1 MNLNIYDTKQT
12 FKMVQ
17 LRTILQLALLAGS
30 LIIGIVCTIF
40 MNSHNNHGLFVSKSV
55 HVYENTEPRSY
66 FALDWTMRP
75 QHDAIGRK
83 VISNMCVEDSKNC
96 SAAAWQLETVCPQ
109 KPPGSALT
117 TTWTYGDY
125 INDVNQYKALF
136 SDETNG
142 KQGWWYTSGS
152 NAVTVKSAKE
162 WQYLIA
168 NCKLER
174 LSEHHT
180 IPNSSES
187 FGMFGSHSHLVLT
200 WFVYLIFFVLAIANL
215 FRNMKTMDNFK
226 QNEYLSGNTFAMIV
240 GVIFLFVL
248 GAKLFTESI
257 ITENGTEFIRNSPN
271 SSYMYGFFYLLLISF
286 YYVIHIKDEF
296 ELETVLNLKA
306 GEVSSDANVN
316 AQVIGQVPP
325 MNTFQMPPGFVLA
338 DGSDYTVPG
347 QVPVINPRSQSTPLN
362 LDFNNQ
368 TLSTGLKSTNRT
380 RTEATIVNLNDKGY
394 AFMLRK
400 HEWTMVQFFVLPL
413 WLLAIHFSAHGVV
426 LDVQIQT
433 IFVASV
439 VYCIL
444 DIYLYNYQILR
455 NKYNTLFAMQQDTTM
470 RKFANITASFL
481 AISVFQLVLIIL
493 LNRELDHHEMVDP
506 DNHFSFRYRTDKTGI
521 IFFNVWVALAFLGK
535 LYENVY
541 NTPGDNKYRV
551 TKKRFY
557 EVFNNLDEVLQFIFI
572 TIVFIAL
579 ALNIA
584 YHYNDHNYILSPI
597 TRTNSDVTI
606 MDEILALRTQWAAKM
621 PSLTA

>member
-30 LIIGIVCTIF
+30 LFLGIFCTIY
-40 MNSHNNHGLFVSKSV
+40 MNSHNNHGLFVSISV
-55 HVYENTEPRSY
+55 HVYETSEPRSY
-66 FALDWTMRP
+66 FAFDWTMRP
-75 QHDAIGRK
+75 QHDETGRK
-83 VISNMCVEDSKNC
+83 VISNMCLEDSKNC
-96 SAAAWQLETVCPQ
+96 SAAAWQLESVCPQ
-109 KPPGSALT
+109 KPTGGALT
-117 TTWTYGDY
+117 ATWTYADY
-125 INDVNQYKALF
+125 VNNVDQYKALF

-142 KQGWWYTSGS
+142 KQGWWYTSS
-152 NAVTVKSAKE
+152 TNVVTVKSAKE

-174 LSEHHT
+174 LSEYHT

-187 FGMFGSHSHLVLT
+187 FGIFGSHSHLVLT
-200 WFVYLIFFVLAIANL
+200 WFVYVIFFVLAIANL
-215 FRNMKTMDNFK
+215 FRNMKTMEFAKD
-226 QNEYLSGNTFAMIV
+226 NEYLSGNTFAMIV

-248 GAKLFTESI
+248 GAKLFTDSI

-296 ELETVLNLKA
+296 ELESVLHLKSK
-306 GEVSSDANVN
+306 EVAENP
-316 AQVIGQVPP
+316 VIGESGFAQPP
-325 MNTFQMPPGFVLA
+325 LQTLQQPAPLGYPYNVTPTA
-338 DGSDYTVPG
+338 YKSA
-347 QVPVINPRSQSTPLN
+347 PLN

-368 TLSTGLKSTNRT
+368 TLSTGLKSTMRAA
-380 RTEATIVNLNDKGY
+380 TETSIKTLNDAQY
-394 AFMLRK
+394 SFMLRK

-413 WLLAIHFSAHGVV
+413 WLLAIHFSSHGVV

-433 IFVASV
+433 IFVAAV

-444 DIYLYNYQILR
+444 DIYLYNYQVLR
-455 NKYNTLFAMQQDTTM
+455 HKYNLLFGMPQDKTVT
-470 RKFANITASFL
+470 RFANITASFL

-506 DNHFSFRYRTDKTGI
+506 DNHFSLRFRSDKTGI
-521 IFFNVWVALAFLGK
+521 IFFNIWVALAFLGK

-541 NTPGDNKYRV
+541 NKPGGGGDYRV
-551 TKKRFY
+551 NKKTFY
-557 EVFNNLDEVLQFIFI
+557 SVFNNLDEVLQFVFI
-572 TIVFIAL
+572 AIVFIAL

-597 TRTNSDVTI
+597 TRTTTDVTI
-606 MDEILALRTQWAAKM
+606 MDDILELRAQWAAKM